1 MKRNEIEQDAENEI
15 IRELK
20 SLGLFAFHAQIAKDG
35 FPDIIAIGS
44 HRIVLIEMKFDRRK
58 YGSKICDIMEP
69 SQPIF
74 FENVH
79 NAGYD
84 FAYLCVFNGETYSLY
99 RTNNMLSM
107 SMNGMHVWH
116 LDRAFEGEFTPED
129 MAQKIARIANG
140 RQV

>member
-1 MKRNEIEQDAENEI
+1 MTHSQGTVRVW
-15 IRELK
+15 
-20 SLGLFAFHAQIAKDG
+20 DG
-35 FPDIIAIGS
+35 VGS
-44 HRIVLIEMKFDRRK
+44 R
-58 YGSKICDIMEP
+58 
-69 SQPIF
+69 
-74 FENVH
+74 
-79 NAGYD
+79 
-84 FAYLCVFNGETYSLY
+84 VFNGETYSLY